1 MKSTTPMQKVN
12 EPAGASAGRPRR
24 AVLRW
29 ALAGFGLGVVA
40 ASAYLLLGG
49 EYFVFIPRWAE
60 IVFYPGFL
68 VGFKVNEWGLSEQS
82 SKVVGVLALG
92 VAYAAAVVFVR
103 LAWLTV
109 KHRRQSA
116 VVQQISEQEVLHRVE

>member
-1 MKSTTPMQKVN
+1 MKPTTPMQRVD
-12 EPAGASAGRPRR
+12 ETASATTSRPRR
-24 AVLRW
+24 GIFRW

-49 EYFVFIPRWAE
+49 EYFVFTPRWAFMG
-60 IVFYPGFL
+60 FYPGFL
-68 VGFKVNEWGLSEQS
+68 AGFKAYDWGLSEQS

-92 VAYAAAVVFVR
+92 LAYAVVIVFVR
-103 LAWLTV
+103 LAWFAI

-116 VVQQISEQEVLHRVE
+116 AAKQISE

>member
-1 MKSTTPMQKVN
+1 MKPTTSLPTARGDIEN
-12 EPAGASAGRPRR
+12 NGRRP
-24 AVLRW
+24 LRQTLCW

-68 VGFKVNEWGLSEQS
+68 VGFKVNDWGLSEQS
-82 SKVVGVLALG
+82 SKVVGVFTLG
-92 VAYAAAVVFVR
+92 LAYAAAVVFVR
-103 LAWLTV
+103 LAWFAI

-116 VVQQISEQEVLHRVE
+116 AARQISE

>member
-1 MKSTTPMQKVN
+1 MKPTTPMQRVD
-12 EPAGASAGRPRR
+12 ETASATTGRTRR
-24 AVLRW
+24 GIFRW

-40 ASAYLLLGG
+40 ASAYMLLGG
-49 EYFVFIPRWAE
+49 EYLVFIPRWAE

-68 VGFKVNEWGLSEQS
+68 AGFQVYEWGLSQEA

-92 VAYAAAVVFVR
+92 LAYAAAVVFVR
-103 LAWLTV
+103 LAWFAI

-116 VVQQISEQEVLHRVE
+116 AAKQIAE